1 MLAIMKLLH
10 SIMAE
15 AVALGHEQR
24 MKDSV
29 DIQVYVSAAT
39 ESSRRTSSAMYLL
52 LVASVVIFA
61 AYWNVRPG
69 SWTASRII
77 MSEDALRW
85 YGWREEAR
93 AKLSPDQRAQF
104 DRSRRFAQ
112 MFNLTTREALEAD
125 IKHHTDRY
133 RQQSVISIPI
143 FNIQVDVSDL
153 GLLGGFTFVN
163 LLILL
168 RLSLG
173 RELANLKFVFAE
185 ANRRQ
190 QLQTAFH
197 LLSMHQVLAVPPHQG
212 AMIGRFW
219 SKTNRALLVLPLII
233 QSLVFKNDWQTREYG
248 MALNEANTVAQLGA
262 GVTSLLL
269 ITVLT
274 MMCFRIWE
282 AYDREWNLQAEKL
295 KVPDDSEDASL

>member
-1 MLAIMKLLH
+1 MKNT
-10 SIMAE
+10 
-15 AVALGHEQR
+15 
-24 MKDSV
+24 V

-39 ESSRRTSSAMYLL
+39 ESSRRTSSAMYLM

-69 SWTASRII
+69 SWTASRIL
-77 MSEDALRW
+77 MSEKALDW
-85 YGWREEAR
+85 FGWKPEVR
-93 AKLSPDQRAQF
+93 AKLSPAERQQF
-104 DRSRRFAQ
+104 DQSKRFAQ
-112 MFNLTTREALEAD
+112 MFNLLTREALEAD
-125 IKHHTDRY
+125 IKYHTERY

-153 GLLGGFTFVN
+153 GMLGGFAFVN

-173 RELANLKFVFAE
+173 RELANLKFVFEE
-185 ANRRQ
+185 ADRRQ

-197 LLSMHQVLAVPPHQG
+197 LLSMHQVLTVPPHQG

-219 SKTNRALLVLPLII
+219 SKANRALLVLPFII
-233 QSLVFKNDWQTREYG
+233 QLMVFKNDWQTKEYG
-248 MALNEANTVAQLGA
+248 MALNAANTWVQLSA
-262 GVTSLLL
+262 EILSLLF

-274 MMCFRIWE
+274 IMCFRIWE
-282 AYDREWNLQAEKL
+282 AFDHEWNCQTDKL
-295 KVPDDSEDASL
+295 NMPDDNNEAEL